1 MTWTTKLF
9 RFHQYEWQKL
19 ISSVRMSL
27 APSIVYSRSRS
38 RGTKLLLS
46 VALILTKENLF
57 APSNVYNV
65 HILLRVSNNY
75 EK

>member
-1 MTWTTKLF
+1 MDD
-9 RFHQYEWQKL
+9 EI
-19 ISSVRMSL
+19 ISFSPVWMAETDFVRMSL

-57 APSNVYNV
+57 SPSNVYNV
-65 HILLRVSNNY
+65 HILLRLGKNY